1 MRGKMMIKL
10 LFSTFI
16 FSTTLAIGFINSKY
30 HERNVFLK
38 RLKKIVMSQ
47 AAQKKLEEDELSKP
61 FFERVIRPL
70 LLKISRVLDRVIPV
84 KSRDKLQRE
93 LQFAGEP
100 WNLQPHE
107 FQAVQYGVILLL
119 AFGGWFVTLLAGQTA
134 IVQLFVAFS
143 GGFFGVLLGKFYL
156 TVRINKRQAAIQ
168 KELPDVL
175 DLLTVSVDAGL
186 GFDSALMR
194 VVEKSS
200 GELSMEL
207 RKTLQEIQMGKARQ
221 EALKD
226 LGERTGVEDLL
237 TFVSSMIQAD
247 QLGVSISKV
256 IRTQAEQVRLKRR
269 QRIEEKAMKTP
280 IKMLIPLVFFIF
292 PSIFIVLLGPAILQ
306 ITKAFGGGM

>member
-1 MRGKMMIKL
+1 MMIKV

-16 FSTTLAIGFINSKY
+16 FVTLLVIAIINSRFR
-30 HERNVFLK
+30 ERNILLK

-47 AAQKKLEEDELSKP
+47 AAHKKLEEDELSKP

-107 FQAVQYGVILLL
+107 FQAVQYGLIFLLV
-119 AFGGWFVTLLAGQTA
+119 FGGWFLTLLARKTV
-134 IVQLFVAFS
+134 IVQLFVAIL
-143 GGFFGVLLGKFYL
+143 GGLLGILMGKFYL
-156 TVRINKRQAAIQ
+156 SARINKRQTAIQ

-194 VVEKSS
+194 VVNKSS
-200 GELSMEL
+200 GELSKEL

-269 QRIEEKAMKTP
+269 QRIEEKAMKAP
-280 IKMLIPLVFFIF
+280 IKMLIPLVLFIF
-292 PSIFIVLLGPAILQ
+292 PSIFIILLGPAVLQ
-306 ITKAFGGGM
+306 ITKVFKGGM